1 MIDQADVLPPSSCQT
16 CNSDCVAVAAT
27 TGVTKKS
34 SALAMMPLK

>member
-1 MIDQADVLPPSSCQT
+1 MIDQADELTSEPDV
-16 CNSDCVAVAAT
+16 VAAT